1 MPDYSNMIAVTNR
14 HTFDKEK
21 DPENAFLT
29 QIAKVAA
36 LSPKAIVLREK
47 DLDEENYTLL
57 AEKILVPGTA
67 GSPVSC
73 RDPYGTASFLRS
85 HLVIHQYPEAARKL
99 EIPRIHLSLAE
110 LVDLHSASPRMLSA
124 FEEVG
129 TSVHS
134 PEDARMAEECGATY
148 LFAGNVW
155 ETTCKPGLEG
165 KGLLYLREVARS
177 VSIPVYGIGGVSL
190 ERMPEVLAAGAAGGC
205 MMSGFM
211 TL

>member
-1 MPDYSNMIAVTNR
+1 MIAVTNR
-14 HTFDKEK
+14 HTFDTFP
-21 DPENAFLT
+21 DPETAFLT
-29 QIAKVAA
+29 QIARVAGFT
-36 LSPKAIVLREK
+36 PKAIVLREK
-47 DLDEENYTLL
+47 DLDEKSYTQL
-57 AEKILVPGTA
+57 AEKVLRIGT
-67 GSPVSC
+67 SE
-73 RDPYGTASFLRS
+73 DPESIPDPARIASFLQS
-85 HLVIHQYPEAARKL
+85 HLVIHKYPEAAIRLKV
-99 EIPRIHLSLAE
+99 PRIHLSLA
-110 LVDLHSASPRMLSA
+110 DLLDLSTTSREMLSA
-124 FEEVG
+124 FREIG

-134 PEDARMAEECGATY
+134 PEDARLAAECGATY

-165 KGLLYLREVARS
+165 KGLLYLREVAQS